1 MRPRS
6 SPPCRR
12 ALFLVAIASIPLAT
26 ATNLRAADPA
36 YPSRPVRFLIPQSPG
51 GGSDTIGRLVAQRL
65 AEHYGQSFVVD
76 NRPGAAGMLGAN
88 IVRQS
93 NPDGYTILLS
103 AIDTIT
109 APLVTRNPPYDVL
122 KDFAPVTQLT
132 TSPNVW
138 LVNPAFAA
146 KSMKDLVEIA
156 RAKPRQLDYAS
167 SGVGSMQHLG
177 GELLNQLAKIEL
189 AHVPY
194 KGGGPALVDL
204 LGGRVPVMVSGTQ
217 GALPFIRNGKARALA
232 VTTPRRLS
240 ALPDVPTV
248 AEALSLPA
256 YEAVNWQGLFAPA
269 GTTAAVVGG
278 LAEAAIRQLSTPEV
292 RARLAEL
299 GYDPVGNTPAVF
311 TKLVFAEH
319 RKWTQLVKAAGIK
332 PE

>member
-1 MRPRS
+1 M
-6 SPPCRR
+6 SPTARMSRHLPGTRL
-12 ALFLVAIASIPLAT
+12 ALLALLALAGVAAQ
-26 ATNLRAADPA
+26 AAEPA
-36 YPSRPVRFLIPQSPG
+36 YPNRPVRFLIPQSPG

-65 AEHYGQSFVVD
+65 AESFGQSFVVD
-76 NRPGAAGMLGAN
+76 NRPGAAGMLGAA
-88 IVRQS
+88 IVR
-93 NPDGYTILLS
+93 NATPDGYTILLS

-109 APLVTRNPPYDVL
+109 APLVSRNAPYDVL

-146 KSMKDLVEIA
+146 KSMKELVDLA

-177 GELLNQLAKIEL
+177 GELLNQMAKIDL

-240 ALPDVPTV
+240 ALAEVPTV
-248 AEALSLPA
+248 AEALGLPG

-269 GTTAAVVGG
+269 GTPPAVVNR
-278 LAEAAIRQLSTPEV
+278 LAEATIAQLNLPEV

-311 TKLVFAEH
+311 AKLVLAEH
-319 RKWTQLVKAAGIK
+319 RKWTTLVKAAGIK